1 MGTGTP
7 GTCSTV
13 GTGFTAGGSAVG
25 TGSLQTAVNGSWDNW
40 RLPCCG
46 HVFHRRLQC
55 PGLWLYWLGAVPWT
69 LGSLESAAR
78 RALASMEA
86 ADPPALYTVDGVEF

>member
-1 MGTGTP
+1 MD
-7 GTCSTV
+7 
-13 GTGFTAGGSAVG
+13 
-25 TGSLQTAVNGSWDNW
+25 TGSIADCTARITGNLEVALFWARVS
-40 RLPCCG
+40 REAPKPQVLA
-46 HVFHRRLQC
+46 L
-55 PGLWLYWLGAVPWT
+55 LAGAVPWT